1 MGKVGYLVLDRVAI
15 FETRFDRNRPKIH
28 SGMHDED
35 APFVK
40 YRIVIEKQR
49 KQKSDP
55 ELNWLDD
62 GALTL

>member
-1 MGKVGYLVLDRVAI
+1 MR
-15 FETRFDRNRPKIH
+15 
-28 SGMHDED
+28 DED